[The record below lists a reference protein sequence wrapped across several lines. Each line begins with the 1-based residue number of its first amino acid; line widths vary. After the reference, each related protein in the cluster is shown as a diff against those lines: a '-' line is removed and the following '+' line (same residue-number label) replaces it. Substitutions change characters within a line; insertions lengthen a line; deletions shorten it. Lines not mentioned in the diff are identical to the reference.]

1 VKLTSDRI
9 HLSFQ
14 NRLLIIVVLT
24 VLIPLVI
31 FGSFL
36 TYQLSV
42 TLKDEVSL
50 SAQRELTQMADRLSL
65 EFTQVKSISNLYY
78 LDDDIAAILAAI
90 ESGQAQRESLNPE
103 LQKILGKYNA
113 GLNNIYYS
121 IAIILPD
128 NHVIG
133 NAVHVDKNSI
143 FDPASRPWNESLEM
157 NQSKILFTLDSEMDK
172 LFSSPGYPYVY
183 LIRQLHDRSTWEKT
197 GTLIIGLSEID
208 IRKMYSGYI
217 QFDQST
223 FILDE
228 NFQLISF
235 ADNMD
240 INPLG
245 LHGFR
250 EIFSPIAPDLD
261 LQFLQQYSAA
271 QAFKGWGTQL
281 LASSHTINATQW
293 KIVTIAD
300 LNILLAKFS
309 RIRTLFFVI
318 LSIYLLV
325 SILLSTIMIRNSM
338 RPLGNL
344 TRTMNQVKSGQ
355 LDARSD
361 VLSKDEIGEL
371 TIQFNDMLDRIQDLV
386 SRNEL
391 EQSLKREAEIM
402 ALQSQI
408 NPHFLYNTLASI
420 RFMVLT
426 GRKEDADTIILA
438 LIRLMK
444 NTLSDA
450 NEYISIEKEIAL
462 LGDYLEIQKLA
473 FGKELTY
480 EIEIEN
486 SIRSCGII
494 KLLLQP
500 IVENAILHGLKPR
513 KKDCMLSIIGRMI
526 DQDVQFIIRDNGVG
540 FDSNH
545 LDLDEIHPDH
555 TRIGI
560 ANVNNRIKLCFG
572 SGYGLE
578 VKSQPGQG
586 TEIQICIPCIPMKE
600 DYLSYEHTDRR

>member
-1 VKLTSDRI
+1 VKLTSYRI

-14 NRLLIIVVLT
+14 NRLLIIAVLT
-24 VLIPLVI
+24 VLIPLII

-90 ESGQAQRESLNPE
+90 ESSQAQRESLNPE

-143 FDPASRPWNESLEM
+143 IDPASRPWNQSLEM

-183 LIRQLHDRSTWEKT
+183 LIRQLHDRSTWQKT

-228 NFQLISF
+228 NFQLISS
-235 ADNMD
+235 ADNME

-245 LHGFR
+245 LRSFR
-250 EIFSPIAPDLD
+250 EIFSPAAPGLD
-261 LQFLQQYSAA
+261 LRFLQQYSAT
-271 QAFKGWGTQL
+271 QAFIGWGTHL

-309 RIRTLFFVI
+309 RIRTLFLVI
-318 LSIYLLV
+318 LSVYLLV

-355 LDARSD
+355 LDARSE

-391 EQSLKREAEIM
+391 EQNLKREAEIM

-450 NEYISIEKEIAL
+450 NEFISIEKEIAL

-480 EIEIEN
+480 EIEIEH

-513 KKDCMLSIIGRMI
+513 KKDCRLSITGQMI
-526 DQDVQFIIRDNGVG
+526 DQDVQFIIRDNGIG
-540 FDSNH
+540 FDANH

-560 ANVNNRIKLCFG
+560 ANVNNRIILCFG

-586 TEIQICIPCIPMKE
+586 TKVQILIPCIPMKE